1 MRCKLERHLY
11 SAKNAQDEYEAM
23 RSESRQGISVSA
35 EELNRIDQ
43 IVSPLIK
50 QGQSIH
56 MICVNHADEIMLDE
70 KQSTII
76 LMQDCCLSVIL
87 IFHGKS
93 VIEKRPK
100 KKTVKVDKACFRGRS
115 YEDFRII

>member
-1 MRCKLERHLY
+1 
-11 SAKNAQDEYEAM
+11 M

-70 KQSTII
+70 KTIYNYI
-76 LMQDCCLSVIL
+76 DAGLLSVRNIDL
-87 IFHGKS
+87 PRKVRYRNARRKKQLKLTKLVS
-93 VIEKRPK
+93 VVVVMKI
-100 KKTVKVDKACFRGRS
+100 
-115 YEDFRII
+115 FRII

>member
-1 MRCKLERHLY
+1 
-11 SAKNAQDEYEAM
+11 M

-93 VIEKRPK
+93 VIENARRK
-100 KKTVKVDKACFRGRS
+100 KQLKLTKLVSVVVVMKI
-115 YEDFRII
+115 FRII